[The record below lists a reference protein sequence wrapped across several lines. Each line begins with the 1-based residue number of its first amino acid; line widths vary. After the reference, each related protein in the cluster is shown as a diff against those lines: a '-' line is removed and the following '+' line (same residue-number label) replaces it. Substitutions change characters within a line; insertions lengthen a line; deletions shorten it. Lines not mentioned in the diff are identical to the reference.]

1 MNNANKQNKSKKKVT
16 SHIHNRI
23 AKLAQSAIDR
33 QQIISCDRIGDSYL
47 IQQTVN
53 GAPTTT
59 QFTAVAAGSLLY
71 LLNSLAANSQPEPE
85 IQTASDVVSSETSE
99 TETIDW

>member
-1 MNNANKQNKSKKKVT
+1 MKSANKSKKKKIT
-16 SHIHNRI
+16 SIHNRI

-33 QQIISCDRIGDSYL
+33 QQIISCERIGDFYL

-59 QFTAVAAGSLLY
+59 QFTAVAASSLLY
-71 LLNSLAANSQPEPE
+71 LLNSLANSQEPEP
-85 IQTASDVVSSETSE
+85 AETPE